1 VIGLKSR
8 SNSWN
13 TCYHSFQNLLSANLL
28 TKNIIIKIYRT
39 LILPV
44 LCGVKVLSVTL
55 REEHSLRVCKS
66 RVLMKILGPEGDEGI
81 GDWRRLY
88 NEELHDL

>member
-1 VIGLKSR
+1 
-8 SNSWN
+8 
-13 TCYHSFQNLLSANLL
+13 LLS
-28 TKNIIIKIYRT
+28 KNIIIKIHRT
-39 LILPV
+39 LILLV

-55 REEHSLRVCKS
+55 REEHSLKVCKN
-66 RVLMKILGPEGDEGI
+66 RVLMKILRPEWDEGI